1 VGRQAY
7 TDAVMVKRRTV
18 YEEVDDISED
28 FDLELP
34 HMSLQMLCD

>member
-1 VGRQAY
+1 
-7 TDAVMVKRRTV
+7 MVKRRAV